1 MENHEHNHKHEHE
14 HEKCESQIKCS
25 CCHDDDEEEEEH
37 SLKKIIIAIAVF
49 AVALVLK
56 HLVNFENLFPSV
68 KNIAN
73 YQNYAYILLCLIAY
87 LLVGKDVVIG
97 AVKNIL
103 KGKVFDEQFLM
114 TVASLGAVFIGEVGE
129 AVAVVLFYQ
138 IGEYFEDYAV
148 DKSKDSIDSLMKI
161 CPDTA
166 NVIRDG
172 KTVEISAE
180 EVVPGDIVV
189 VKPGERIPVDGIVVE
204 GKSFIDTSALT
215 GESVPREVFEGNDVF
230 SGAINKNSV
239 ITIKAVRPASESS
252 ASRVIR
258 LVSESSEKKT
268 KTERFITRF
277 SKVYTPTVCFA
288 AIAVGLLPPIILK
301 ITTGNWTW
309 STWIYRALEFL
320 VVSCPCA
327 IVISVPLSFFGGIGN
342 ASRKGILVKGSSA
355 IEGLSK
361 AKTAVFDKTGT
372 LTKGVF
378 VVSDV
383 HLAPG
388 SEIPADEL
396 IAIAAHAETYS
407 NHPAAISLKK
417 AHHGECCSLAKITDA
432 QEISGQGIK
441 VNLNGII
448 VLAGNQ
454 RLMEEQNVQGFVKC
468 DKPDFGTIV
477 HVAQDGKY
485 CGHIIISDETKED
498 SAFAIQ
504 NLKNAGVEKIVM
516 LTGDTKKSAEKT
528 AKELG
533 ITDVYSQLLPGDKVT
548 KVEELLSAME
558 KNGRKKGTLL
568 FAGDGIND
576 APVLARADIGIAMG
590 GMGADAAIESAD
602 VVIMND
608 SISKIA
614 EGIKISRKTKRI
626 VYENIVGSL
635 SLKVAIMILSALGI
649 TNMWLA
655 VFGDVGICFLAILNT
670 MRLSGFKKTENK

>member
-1 MENHEHNHKHEHE
+1 MENHEHEHSHEHK
-14 HEKCESQIKCS
+14 KCENQIKCS
-25 CCHDDDEEEEEH
+25 CCHEEEEEEEH
-37 SLKKIIIAIAVF
+37 SLKKIIIAAVVF
-49 AVALVLK
+49 AIALFLK
-56 HLVNFENLFPSV
+56 HLVNFENLFPNV
-68 KNIAN
+68 KNIAS
-73 YQNYAYILLCLIAY
+73 YQNYAYILLCLAAY

-103 KGKVFDEQFLM
+103 KGKIFDEQFLM
-114 TVASLGAVFIGEVGE
+114 TLASLGAVFIGEVGE

-148 DKSKDSIDSLMKI
+148 DKSKDSIDSLMEI

-180 EVVPGDIVV
+180 EVAVGDIVI
-189 VKPGERIPVDGIVVE
+189 VKPGERIPVDGVVIE

-215 GESVPREVFEGNDVF
+215 GESVPREVFEGNEVF
-230 SGAINKNSV
+230 SGAINKNAL
-239 ITIKAVRPASESS
+239 ITIKTLRPASESS

-277 SKVYTPTVCFA
+277 SKIYTPVVCVA
-288 AIAVGLLPPIILK
+288 ALLVGVIPPV
-301 ITTGNWTW
+301 ITKVATGNWTW
-309 STWIYRALEFL
+309 SVWIYRALEFL

-342 ASRKGILVKGSSA
+342 ASRKGILVKGSAA

-383 HLAPG
+383 HLAQG
-388 SEIPADEL
+388 CDIPADEL

-417 AHHGECCSLAKITDA
+417 AHHGECCSLAKITNA

-441 VNLNGII
+441 VNLNGKV

-454 RLMEEQNVQGFVKC
+454 RLMEEQNVQGFAKC
-468 DKPDFGTIV
+468 SKPDYGTIV

-485 CGHIIISDETKED
+485 CGHIIISDETKSD
-498 SAFAIQ
+498 SASAIQ
-504 NLKNAGVEKIVM
+504 NLKNAGVQKVVM
-516 LTGDTKKSAEKT
+516 LTGDTKESAEKT

-533 ITDVYSQLLPGDKVT
+533 ITDVYSQLLPGDKVS
-548 KVEELLSAME
+548 KVEELIASM
-558 KNGRKKGTLL
+558 KNNGRKRGTLL

-576 APVLARADIGIAMG
+576 APVLARADVGIAMG

-608 SISKIA
+608 SIAKIA
-614 EGIKISRKTKRI
+614 DGIKISRKTKRI
-626 VYENIVGSL
+626 VYENIVASL
-635 SLKVAIMILSALGI
+635 GTKVAIMVLSALGI

-655 VFGDVGICFLAILNT
+655 VFGDVGICILAILNT
-670 MRLSGFKKTENK
+670 MRLSGFKK

>member
-1 MENHEHNHKHEHE
+1 MENHEHEHSHEHK
-14 HEKCESQIKCS
+14 KCENQIKCS
-25 CCHDDDEEEEEH
+25 CCHEEEEEEEH
-37 SLKKIIIAIAVF
+37 SLKKIIIAAVVF
-49 AVALVLK
+49 AIALFLK
-56 HLVNFENLFPSV
+56 HLVNFENLFPNV
-68 KNIAN
+68 KNIAS
-73 YQNYAYILLCLIAY
+73 YQNYAYILLCLTAY

-114 TVASLGAVFIGEVGE
+114 TLASLGAVFIGEVGE

-148 DKSKDSIDSLMKI
+148 DKSKDSIDSLMEI

-180 EVVPGDIVV
+180 EVAVGDIVI
-189 VKPGERIPVDGIVVE
+189 VKPGERIPVDGVVIE

-215 GESVPREVFEGNDVF
+215 GESVPREVFEGNEVF
-230 SGAINKNSV
+230 SGAINKNAL
-239 ITIKAVRPASESS
+239 ITIKTLRPASESS

-277 SKVYTPTVCFA
+277 SKIYTPVVCVA
-288 AIAVGLLPPIILK
+288 ALLVGVIPPV
-301 ITTGNWTW
+301 ITKVATGNWTW
-309 STWIYRALEFL
+309 SVWIYRALEFL

-342 ASRKGILVKGSSA
+342 ASRKGILVKGSAA

-383 HLAPG
+383 HLAQG
-388 SEIPADEL
+388 CDIPADEL

-417 AHHGECCSLAKITDA
+417 AHHGECCSLAKITNA

-441 VNLNGII
+441 VNLNGKV

-454 RLMEEQNVQGFVKC
+454 RLMEEQNVQGFAKC
-468 DKPDFGTIV
+468 SKPDYGTIV

-485 CGHIIISDETKED
+485 CGHIIISDETKSD
-498 SAFAIQ
+498 SASAIQ
-504 NLKNAGVEKIVM
+504 NLKNAGVQKVVM
-516 LTGDTKKSAEKT
+516 LTGDTKESAEKT

-533 ITDVYSQLLPGDKVT
+533 ITDVYSQLLPGDKVS
-548 KVEELLSAME
+548 KVEELIASM
-558 KNGRKKGTLL
+558 KNNGRKRGTLL

-576 APVLARADIGIAMG
+576 APVLARADVGIAMG

-608 SISKIA
+608 SIAKIA
-614 EGIKISRKTKRI
+614 DGIKISRKTKRI
-626 VYENIVGSL
+626 VYENIVASL
-635 SLKVAIMILSALGI
+635 GTKVAIMVLSALGI

-655 VFGDVGICFLAILNT
+655 VFGDVGICILAILNT
-670 MRLSGFKKTENK
+670 MRLSGFKK

>member
-1 MENHEHNHKHEHE
+1 MENHEHEHNHEHSHE
-14 HEKCESQIKCS
+14 HKKCESQIKCS
-25 CCHDDDEEEEEH
+25 CCHEEEEEEEH
-37 SLKKIIIAIAVF
+37 SLKKIIIAAVVF
-49 AVALVLK
+49 VAALLLR
-56 HLVNFENLFPSV
+56 HLVNFENLFPNV
-68 KNIAN
+68 KNIAS
-73 YQNYAYILLCLIAY
+73 YQDYAYIFLCLIAY

-103 KGKVFDEQFLM
+103 KGKIFDEQFLM
-114 TVASLGAVFIGEVGE
+114 TLASLGAVFIGEVGE

-148 DKSKDSIDSLMKI
+148 DKSKDSIDSLMEI

-166 NVIRDG
+166 SVVRDG

-180 EVVPGDIVV
+180 EVAVGDIVI
-189 VKPGERIPVDGIVVE
+189 VKPGERIPVDGVVIE

-215 GESVPREVFEGNDVF
+215 GESVPREVFEGNEVF
-230 SGAINKNSV
+230 SGAINKNAL
-239 ITIKAVRPASESS
+239 ITIKTLRPASESS

-277 SKVYTPTVCFA
+277 SKIYTPLVCLA
-288 AIAVGLLPPIILK
+288 ALLVGVLPPVITK
-301 ITTGNWTW
+301 IATGNWTW
-309 STWIYRALEFL
+309 SVWIYRALEFL

-342 ASRKGILVKGSSA
+342 ASRKGILVKGSA
-355 IEGLSK
+355 AVEGLSK

-383 HLAPG
+383 HLAQ
-388 SEIPADEL
+388 ECNIPADEL

-417 AHHGECCSLAKITDA
+417 AHHGECCSLAKITNA

-441 VNLNGII
+441 VNLNGKV

-454 RLMEEQNVQGFVKC
+454 RLMEEQNVQGFAKC
-468 DKPDFGTIV
+468 SKPDYGTIV

-485 CGHIIISDETKED
+485 CGHIIISDETKAD

-504 NLKNAGVEKIVM
+504 SLKNAGVQKVVM
-516 LTGDTKKSAEKT
+516 LTGDTKESAEKT
-528 AKELG
+528 AEELG
-533 ITDVYSQLLPGDKVT
+533 ITDVYSQLLPGDKVS
-548 KVEELLSAME
+548 KVEELIAVMK
-558 KNGRKKGTLL
+558 KNGRKSGTLL

-576 APVLARADIGIAMG
+576 APVLARADVGIAMG

-608 SISKIA
+608 SIAKISD
-614 EGIKISRKTKRI
+614 GIKISRKTKRI
-626 VYENIVGSL
+626 VYENIVASL
-635 SLKVAIMILSALGI
+635 GTKAAIMILSALGI

-655 VFGDVGICFLAILNT
+655 VFGDVGICILAILNT
-670 MRLSGFKKTENK
+670 MRLSGFKK